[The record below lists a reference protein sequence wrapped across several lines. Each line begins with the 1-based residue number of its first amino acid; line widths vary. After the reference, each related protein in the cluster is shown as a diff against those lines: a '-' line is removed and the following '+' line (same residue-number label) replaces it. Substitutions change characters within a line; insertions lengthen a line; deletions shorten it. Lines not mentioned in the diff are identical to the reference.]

1 MKVNQR
7 NIVAT
12 ILAILIC
19 VTSCV
24 RVADRNKADL
34 NFQHTASPSNVSVN
48 LPELLN
54 AEVPAACEHPSGR
67 LSNGFLGDPS
77 SNSGTVRLRK
87 DVLDSVNA
95 NKPGPALSIGTDE
108 SVAVAAVISCDK
120 GGVDW
125 PNLVVIWD
133 KSMSLV
139 SWIDLRNTDG
149 HRGKVSSILLEGNE
163 IDVKWTFAGNQDAL
177 CCATYSA
184 QAKIPISKH
193 TPSKLIDTTVERGE
207 AVVKNAI
214 DAVQPSISAPSSL
227 EFPTQVKNAIE
238 GVKNQGVTFNT
249 EDVQCGG
256 GTLDGGTFK
265 GRSLPR
271 LGAPITCWSSL
282 SNGELMMFGVEIMG
296 WNNYRINS
304 AYVS

>member
-1 MKVNQR
+1 MNINQR
-7 NIVAT
+7 KVIVFV
-12 ILAILIC
+12 LAILVCIASC
-19 VTSCV
+19 GRLTGNNTVNKSIQQTSS
-24 RVADRNKADL
+24 
-34 NFQHTASPSNVSVN
+34 QPNVSVN
-48 LPELLN
+48 LHELLN

-77 SNSGTVRLRK
+77 SNSGSVSLRK

-95 NKPGPALSIGTDE
+95 NKPGPTLSIGTDE

-125 PNLVVIWD
+125 PNIVVIWD

-149 HRGKVSSILLEGNE
+149 HRGKVSAISLKGNE
-163 IDVKWTFAGNQDAL
+163 IDVKWIFAGDQDAL
-177 CCATYSA
+177 CCATHSA

-193 TPSKLIDTTVERGE
+193 TPSKPVDITVKRGE
-207 AVVKNAI
+207 ATVKNAI
-214 DAVQPSISAPSSL
+214 DAVQPSRSASSSL
-227 EFPTQVKNAIE
+227 EVPAQVKNAIE

-256 GTLDGGTFK
+256 GALDGGTFK

-271 LGAPITCWSSL
+271 LGTPITCWSSL

-296 WNNYRINS
+296 WNDYRIAS

>member
-7 NIVAT
+7 NIVVT
-12 ILAILIC
+12 ILAILVC

-24 RVADRNKADL
+24 RIADRNKADT

-48 LPELLN
+48 LHELLN

-67 LSNGFLGDPS
+67 LSNGILGDPS
-77 SNSGTVRLRK
+77 KNSGSVRLRK

-95 NKPGPALSIGTDE
+95 NKPGPTLSIGTDE

-125 PNLVVIWD
+125 PNVVVIWD

-149 HRGKVSSILLEGNE
+149 HRGKVSSISLEGNE
-163 IDVKWTFAGNQDAL
+163 IDVKWTFAGDQDAL

-193 TPSKLIDTTVERGE
+193 IPSKPVDITVKRGE

-214 DAVQPSISAPSSL
+214 DAVQPSRSVSSSL
-227 EFPTQVKNAIE
+227 GVPAQVKNAIE

-249 EDVQCGG
+249 EEVQCGG
-256 GTLDGGTFK
+256 GALDGGTFK

-271 LGAPITCWSSL
+271 LGTPITCWSSL

-296 WNNYRINS
+296 WNNYRIAS